1 MADKR
6 MFCKEIIDSDAFVGM
21 PISTQALYFHLC
33 MRADDDG
40 FVNSPIK
47 IQRMIGS
54 FDTDMDVL
62 KQKRYILSF
71 ESGVIVIKHW
81 GMHNTIPKDRY
92 KATVYQE
99 EFSNLALKSNKSY
112 TEKNVIV
119 NENPEP
125 CLQNMATLLQ
135 ETSFLETQI
144 RLDKNRLDK
153 NKDIVLFE
161 ESVKEII
168 SYLNTKSGT
177 NYKSSSTRTKKFIHA
192 RLEDG
197 FIVDNFKK
205 VIDIKCSQWLND
217 EKMSIYLRPETLFGA
232 KFESYLNEKEVK
244 GSKSKFNQ
252 IEKSNYDMELL
263 EKELL
268 EN

>member
-1 MADKR
+1 MANKR
-6 MFCKEIIDSDAFVGM
+6 MFSDEVIETDTFRNL
-21 PISTQALYFHLC
+21 PPQAQILYFHMC
-33 MRADDDG
+33 MAADDDG
-40 FVNSPIK
+40 FVVNTLSLLRSLRVRGLYLECLLDK
-47 IQRMIGS
+47 RY
-54 FDTDMDVL
+54 VL
-62 KQKRYILSF
+62 KF
-71 ESGVIVIKHW
+71 ASGVCVIKHW
-81 GMHNTIPKDRY
+81 YLNNYIRPDRY
-92 KATVYQE
+92 KSTNYIDE
-99 EFSNLALKSNKSY
+99 MALLIKKPNGVY
-112 TEKNVIV
+112 TEKLSQIGI
-119 NENPEP
+119 PESNQVVAKRLP
-125 CLQNMATLLQ
+125 IGNQAV
-135 ETSFLETQI
+135 TQI
-144 RLDKNRLDK
+144 RLDKISIK